1 MKMMKFQIRLVLVTM
16 LLSVLAFSCSQDNQ
30 ITPTDKNSKLQTNEQ
45 EYNRI
50 LNARTTYSGTTFEI
64 TKVTR
69 DGNLLKIDV
78 EGGCN
83 EANYKIVWSGIAL
96 MSYPMQTGI
105 VLNYEDK
112 PGETCTDSKK
122 FTLEVDM
129 LKLFGTTDIIVHV
142 ANGSKVKDVSVDP
155 DGSVSDR

>member
-1 MKMMKFQIRLVLVTM
+1 MKFQIRLLLVTM
-16 LLSVLAFSCSQDNQ
+16 LMSVLAFSCSQDNQ
-30 ITPTDKNSKLQTNEQ
+30 ITPDTKSKLQTNEQ

-50 LNARTTYSGTTFEI
+50 VSARSTYSGTTFEI

-83 EANYKIVWSGIAL
+83 EANYKIVWNGIAL

-105 VLNYEDK
+105 VLSYEDK

-129 LKLFGTTDIIVHV
+129 LKLFGTTEMIVHV
-142 ANGSKVKDVSVDP
+142 ANGSKVKDISVDP
-155 DGSVSDR
+155 DGSVSNR

>member
-30 ITPTDKNSKLQTNEQ
+30 ITPASKSKLQTNEE
-45 EYNRI
+45 EYNKI
-50 LNARTTYSGTTFEI
+50 INARATYSGTTFEI

-69 DGNLLKIDV
+69 EGDLMKIDV
-78 EGGCN
+78 QGGCN

-96 MSYPMQTGI
+96 MSFPMQTGI
-105 VLNYEDK
+105 VVNYEST
-112 PGETCTDSKK
+112 PGETCTANNKY
-122 FTLEVDM
+122 TLEVDM

-142 ANGSKVKDVSVDP
+142 ANGSKVKDISVDP
-155 DGSVSDR
+155 DGSVSNR

>member
-1 MKMMKFQIRLVLVTM
+1 MKMMKFQIRLLLVTL

-30 ITPTDKNSKLQTNEQ
+30 IVPDKSSRLQTNEQ
-45 EYNRI
+45 EYNKIINTRS
-50 LNARTTYSGTTFEI
+50 TYSGTTFEI

-69 DGNLLKIDV
+69 EGDIMKIDV
-78 EGGCN
+78 EGGCS
-83 EANYKIVWSGIAL
+83 EDNYKIVWSGIAL

-105 VLNYEDK
+105 VVNYEDNA
-112 PGETCTDSKK
+112 EVTCTGNMK

-142 ANGSKVKDVSVDP
+142 ANGSKVKDISVDP

>member
-1 MKMMKFQIRLVLVTM
+1 MKFQIRLLLVTM
-16 LLSVLAFSCSQDNQ
+16 LMSVLAFSCSQDNQ
-30 ITPTDKNSKLQTNEQ
+30 ITPDPGTKSKLQTNEQ
-45 EYNRI
+45 EYYRI
-50 LNARTTYSGTTFEI
+50 VSARSMYSGTTFEI

-105 VLNYEDK
+105 VLSYEDK

-129 LKLFGTTDIIVHV
+129 LKLFGTTEMIVHV
-142 ANGSKVKDVSVDP
+142 ANGSKVKDISVDP
-155 DGSVSDR
+155 DGSVSNR